1 MKIENHPDYVI
12 LEDERTDISDFASF
26 IESQIP
32 SKFRGQNV
40 ILNLL
45 KYDSLTLHE
54 LLLFLKT
61 SDLHRKSKQSFVI
74 VNDAISIDEIPYE
87 LIVVPTITEAGD
99 IIEME
104 KIERDLGF

>member
-12 LEDERTDISDFASF
+12 LEDERSDISDFASF

-45 KYDSLTLHE
+45 NYDSLKLPE

-61 SDLHRKSKQSFVI
+61 SDLHRKSKKSFVI